1 MNKPAT
7 PLNPL
12 ARDIMTPEPIS
23 VSTGTTVRELARILI
38 ENQISGV
45 PVVDPQD
52 RVVGVVS
59 KTDLLQR
66 CLDGPVDDAD
76 ESFFVA
82 LAEGTDDR
90 SSFELQELGTVEDFM
105 SAGPVTVLPT
115 DSVNEVARRMVEDRI
130 HRVIVTDEEQH
141 LLGIVTSLDL
151 LMVFPEQR
159 SEAA

>member
-1 MNKPAT
+1 
-7 PLNPL
+7 
-12 ARDIMTPEPIS
+12 MTPEPIS

-66 CLDGPVDDAD
+66 CLDGPVDDPD

-82 LAEGTDDR
+82 LAEGVDDR
-90 SSFELQELGTVEDFM
+90 SSFELQELGNVEEFM

-115 DSVNEVARRMVEDRI
+115 DSVSEIALRMVEDRI

-151 LMVFPEQR
+151 LLVFPDQR
-159 SEAA
+159 REAA

>member
-66 CLDGPVDDAD
+66 CLDGPVDDPD
-76 ESFFVA
+76 GSFFVA

-90 SSFELQELGTVEDFM
+90 SSFELQELGNVEEFM

-151 LMVFPEQR
+151 LLVFPDQR
-159 SEAA
+159 REAA